1 MAVGQRTDSDHT
13 PQGGEGAGAPRR
25 AVLIVE
31 DHPLVAHATSE
42 LLAKKDAGLELVI
55 CYSAAEAL
63 REARSP
69 DWFRLFLD
77 LDVPGAR
84 GLSLVQQVAALGH
97 AQRSCVI
104 TALDRP
110 SLATEARALGLLG
123 YIVKA
128 IPIAQFSAA
137 LDSVLRGEPT
147 FPDGALPCATPVRL
161 TKRQHELLVLLQ
173 TGLSSKQIGPR
184 LGISEGTVNNHI
196 AALLRAL
203 RVSNRTH
210 AVARATELGLL
221 GVAGM
226 HVAERD

>member
-1 MAVGQRTDSDHT
+1 VLAPARAITA
-13 PQGGEGAGAPRR
+13 PKEEEGAGTACR

-42 LLAKKDAGLELVI
+42 LLARKDATLQIVV

-63 REARSP
+63 DAARAP

-77 LDVPGAR
+77 LDVPGAH
-84 GLSLVQQVAALGH
+84 GLSLIRQIAALGH

-110 SLATEARALGLLG
+110 SLASEARAMGLLG

-128 IPIAQFSAA
+128 IPIARFSAA

-147 FPDGALPCATPVRL
+147 FPDAAAPSRAPIRL
-161 TKRQHELLVLLQ
+161 TRRQQELLALLQ
-173 TGLSSKQIGPR
+173 TGLSSKQIARR

-196 AALLRAL
+196 AGLLRAL
-203 RVSNRTH
+203 RVANRTH

-221 GVAGM
+221 LVPGDPVTG
-226 HVAERD
+226 RD